1 MLAPIKK
8 YVILELI
15 EKEKTTASG
24 LILTKADPH
33 EANRGLVLAV
43 GPEVEDVKV
52 GEMVLPNWNQGR
64 NVKYDGKNIWVVKEE
79 DIVLIFED

>member
-1 MLAPIKK
+1 MLSPIKK
-8 YVILELI
+8 NVILELI

-33 EANRGLVLAV
+33 EANRGLVIAV

-52 GEMVLPNWNQGR
+52 GDEVLPNWNQGR
-64 NVKYDGKNIWVVKEE
+64 NLKYDGKDIWVVQEE
-79 DIVLIFED
+79 HIVLVFED